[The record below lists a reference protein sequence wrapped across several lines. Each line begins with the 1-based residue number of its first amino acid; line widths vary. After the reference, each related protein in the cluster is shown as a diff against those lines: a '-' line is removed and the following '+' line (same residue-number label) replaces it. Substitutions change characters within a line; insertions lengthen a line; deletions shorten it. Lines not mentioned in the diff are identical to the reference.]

1 MSKRYSSPF
10 KTCNADSM
18 SIKPRI
24 RPVLNHLQPQGISD
38 ISEYGAQFDDVIP
51 MWFGESDLVT
61 PEPPR
66 RALIESLES
75 GATFY
80 QAQNGHPALRDKI
93 AEYDTRLHDRPVV
106 ANRITVTASGMT
118 ALHVALQTIVDAG
131 ENIVLVTP
139 IWPNAPAAVQ
149 IMGAEP
155 RRVSLLSQ
163 PNGRWQLDLDRL
175 FDACDGKT
183 RAIFVNSPN
192 NPTGWMCSQNE
203 QQAILDFAREHGIW
217 VIADEVYHRITYD
230 RETAPSFLDLAEP
243 EDPVLALNSFS
254 KSWAM
259 TGWRLGWLTAPPS
272 IYDNLGLMV
281 QYTNS
286 NSPEFIQAAGIAA
299 IDQCEGFVE
308 TFRDYCAAG
317 RAIVGEV
324 LGSANRIRIAE
335 PEATFYAF
343 LEVEGEP
350 DSMALAKRLV
360 REAKV
365 GVAPGMSF
373 GEESEGW
380 LRLCFAQEPELL
392 RTGLRRMADALR

>member
-1 MSKRYSSPF
+1 MPNPLKAP
-10 KTCNADSM
+10 
-18 SIKPRI
+18 I
-24 RPVLNHLQPQGISD
+24 RPVLNQLQPQGISD

-80 QAQNGHPALRDKI
+80 QAQNGHTALRNAI
-93 AEYDTRLHDRPVV
+93 AEYDSRLHAKPVQ
-106 ANRITVTASGMT
+106 ADRITVTASGMT

-131 ENIVLVTP
+131 NNVVLVTP

-149 IMGAEP
+149 IMGAEA
-155 RRVSLLSQ
+155 RRVSLTSQ
-163 PNGRWQLDLDRL
+163 ADGRWQLDLDTL
-175 FDACDGKT
+175 FDACDDRT

-192 NPTGWMCSQNE
+192 NPTGWMCSRNE
-203 QQAILDFAREHGIW
+203 QQAILDFARAKGIW
-217 VIADEVYHRITYD
+217 IIADEVYHRIVYG

-243 EDPVLALNSFS
+243 EDPVLAVNSFS

-259 TGWRLGWLTAPPS
+259 TGWRLGWLTAPPRL
-272 IYDNLGLMV
+272 YETLGLMV

-299 IDQCEGFVE
+299 IRDCEAFVE

-317 RAIVGEV
+317 RDIVGDV
-324 LGSANRIRIAE
+324 LGRVNRIQIAE
-335 PEATFYAF
+335 PEAAFYAF
-343 LEVEGEP
+343 FKVDGEP

-360 REAKV
+360 RDAKV

-380 LRLCFAQEPELL
+380 LRLCFAQDPKLL
-392 RTGLRRMADALR
+392 RTGLERIAEALR

>member
-1 MSKRYSSPF
+1 MPEHPK
-10 KTCNADSM
+10 A
-18 SIKPRI
+18 RI
-24 RPVLNHLQPQGISD
+24 RPILHNLQPQGIAD
-38 ISEYGAQFDDVIP
+38 ISEYGEQFDDVIP

-61 PEPPR
+61 PEAPR
-66 RALIESLES
+66 RALIQSLEA
-75 GATFY
+75 GKTFY

-93 AEYDTRLHDRPVV
+93 AEYDTRLHDRSI
-106 ANRITVTASGMT
+106 AADRITVTASGMT
-118 ALHVALQTIVDAG
+118 ALHVALQTTVDAG
-131 ENIVLVTP
+131 ENVVLVTP

-149 IMGAEP
+149 VMGAEP
-155 RRVSLLSQ
+155 RRVSLSSQ
-163 PNGRWQLDLDRL
+163 SDGRWQLDLDRL
-175 FDACDGKT
+175 FEACDDKT

-192 NPTGWMCSQNE
+192 NPTGWMCGRSE
-203 QQAILDFAREHGIW
+203 QQTILDFARNRGIW
-217 VIADEVYHRITYD
+217 IIADEVYHRITYG

-243 EDPVLALNSFS
+243 EDPVLALNSSS

-272 IYDNLGLMV
+272 IHETLGLMV

-286 NSPEFIQAAGIAA
+286 NSPEFIQDAGIAA
-299 IDQCEGFVE
+299 IDQCEDFVE

-335 PEATFYAF
+335 PEAAFYAF
-343 LEVEGEP
+343 FEVEGEP

-380 LRLCFAQEPELL
+380 LRLCFAQEPKLL
-392 RTGLRRMADALR
+392 RKGLQQMADALR

>member
-1 MSKRYSSPF
+1 MPD
-10 KTCNADSM
+10 NP
-18 SIKPRI
+18 KPRI

-61 PEPPR
+61 PEAPR
-66 RALIESLES
+66 RALIRSLEA
-75 GATFY
+75 GKTFY

-93 AEYDTRLHDRPVV
+93 AEYDSRLHDRPI
-106 ANRITVTASGMT
+106 AADRITVTASGMT

-131 ENIVLVTP
+131 ENVVLVTP

-149 IMGAEP
+149 VMGAEP
-155 RRVSLLSQ
+155 RRVSLVSQ
-163 PNGRWQLDLDRL
+163 PDGRWQLDLDRL
-175 FDACDGKT
+175 FDACDEKT

-192 NPTGWMCSQNE
+192 NPTGWMCSRAE
-203 QQAILDFAREHGIW
+203 QQAILDFARRRGIW
-217 VIADEVYHRITYD
+217 IIADEVYHRITYD

-272 IYDNLGLMV
+272 IYETLGLMV

-286 NSPEFIQAAGIAA
+286 NSPEFIQDAGIAA
-299 IDQCEGFVE
+299 IDQCEDFVE

-335 PEATFYAF
+335 PEAAFYAF
-343 LEVEGEP
+343 FEVEGEP

-360 REAKV
+360 REARV

-373 GEESEGW
+373 GEESDSW

-392 RTGLRRMADALR
+392 RTGLQRMADALR

>member
-1 MSKRYSSPF
+1 LQKQP
-10 KTCNADSM
+10 KAA
-18 SIKPRI
+18 I
-24 RPVLNHLQPQGISD
+24 RPVFSNLQPQGISD

-51 MWFGESDLVT
+51 MWFGESDLMT

-80 QAQNGHPALRDKI
+80 QAQNGHTALREAI
-93 AEYDTRLHDRPVV
+93 AKYDSRLHAKPIAVDRV
-106 ANRITVTASGMT
+106 TVTASGMT
-118 ALHVALQTIVDAG
+118 ALHVALQMVVDAG
-131 ENIVLVTP
+131 DNVVLVTP

-149 IMGAEP
+149 IMGAEA
-155 RRVSLLSQ
+155 RRVSLRSQ
-163 PNGRWQLDLDRL
+163 PDGRWRLDLDAL
-175 FDACDGKT
+175 FDACDART

-192 NPTGWMCSQNE
+192 NPTGWMCSREE
-203 QQAILDFAREHGIW
+203 QQAILDFARQKGIW
-217 VIADEVYHRITYD
+217 VIADEVYHRIVYD

-243 EDPVLALNSFS
+243 EDPVMAVNSFS

-272 IYDNLGLMV
+272 VYETLGLLV

-299 IDQCEGFVE
+299 IKECEPFVE
-308 TFRDYCAAG
+308 EFRNYCAAG
-317 RAIVGEV
+317 RGIVGDI
-324 LGSANRIRIAE
+324 LGRVNRIHIAE
-335 PEATFYAF
+335 PEAAFYAF
-343 LEVEGEP
+343 FKVDGEP

-380 LRLCFAQEPELL
+380 LRLCFSQEPNLL
-392 RTGLRRMADALR
+392 RTGLQRMADALR

>member
-1 MSKRYSSPF
+1 MPIKR
-10 KTCNADSM
+10 KAT
-18 SIKPRI
+18 I

-61 PEPPR
+61 PEPAR

-80 QAQNGHPALRDKI
+80 QAQNGHVALRNAI
-93 AEYDTRLHDRPVV
+93 AAYDSRLHAKPVQ
-106 ANRITVTASGMT
+106 ADRITVTASGMT

-131 ENIVLVTP
+131 DNVVLVTP

-149 IMGAEP
+149 IMGAEA
-155 RRVSLLSQ
+155 RRVSLINQ
-163 PNGRWQLDLDRL
+163 IDGRWRLDLDAL
-175 FDACDGKT
+175 FDACDDRT

-192 NPTGWMCSQNE
+192 NPTGWMCSREE
-203 QQAILDFAREHGIW
+203 QQAILDFARTKGIW
-217 VIADEVYHRITYD
+217 VIADEVYHRIVYD

-243 EDPVLALNSFS
+243 EDPVLAINSFS

-272 IYDNLGLMV
+272 IFETLGLMV
-281 QYTNS
+281 QYNNS

-299 IDQCEGFVE
+299 IQDCEPFVE
-308 TFRDYCAAG
+308 KFRNYCTTG
-317 RAIVGEV
+317 RDILRDI
-324 LGSANRIRIAE
+324 LGPVNRIQIAE
-335 PEATFYAF
+335 PEAAFYAF
-343 LEVEGEP
+343 FKVDGEP

-360 REAKV
+360 REARV

-373 GEESEGW
+373 GDESEGW
-380 LRLCFAQEPELL
+380 LRLCFAQDPKLL
-392 RTGLRRMADALR
+392 RTGLERIADALR

>member
-1 MSKRYSSPF
+1 LPS
-10 KTCNADSM
+10 
-18 SIKPRI
+18 KPRAPI
-24 RPVLNHLQPQGISD
+24 RPVLDHLQPQGISD

-61 PEPPR
+61 PEPAR
-66 RALIESLES
+66 RALVESLES

-80 QAQNGHPALRDKI
+80 QAQNGHTALRETI
-93 AEYDTRLHDRPVV
+93 AAYDSRLHARAVD
-106 ANRITVTASGMT
+106 ADRITVTASGMT

-131 ENIVLVTP
+131 DNVVLVTP

-149 IMGAEP
+149 IMGAEA
-155 RRVSLLSQ
+155 RRVSLISE
-163 PNGRWQLDLDRL
+163 PDGRWQLDLDAL
-175 FDACDGKT
+175 FDACDDRT
-183 RAIFVNSPN
+183 RAIFINSPN
-192 NPTGWMCSQNE
+192 NPTGWMCGRAE
-203 QQAILDFAREHGIW
+203 QEAILDFARESGIW
-217 VIADEVYHRITYD
+217 IIADEVYHRIVYG
-230 RETAPSFLDLAEP
+230 RETAPSFLDLAETD
-243 EDPVLALNSFS
+243 DPVMVVNSFS

-272 IYDNLGLMV
+272 LYDTLGLMV

-299 IDQCEGFVE
+299 IQECEPFVE

-317 RAIVGEV
+317 REIVVDV
-324 LGSANRIRIAE
+324 LGRVNSIHIAE
-335 PEATFYAF
+335 PEAAFYAF
-343 LEVEGEP
+343 FKVDGEP

-360 REAKV
+360 RDARV

-380 LRLCFAQEPELL
+380 LRLCFAQDPKLL
-392 RTGLRRMADALR
+392 RTGLERMADALR

>member
-1 MSKRYSSPF
+1 MLH
-10 KTCNADSM
+10 D
-18 SIKPRI
+18 
-24 RPVLNHLQPQGISD
+24 LQPQGISD

-66 RALIESLES
+66 RALIESLEG

-93 AEYDTRLHDRPVV
+93 AQYDSRLHDR
-106 ANRITVTASGMT
+106 AIASDRITVTASGMT

-131 ENIVLVTP
+131 ENVVLVTP

-149 IMGAEP
+149 VMGAEA
-155 RRVSLLSQ
+155 RRASLVNR
-163 PNGRWQLDLDRL
+163 PDGRWQLDLDRL
-175 FDACDGKT
+175 FDACDDRT
-183 RAIFVNSPN
+183 RAIFINSPN
-192 NPTGWMCSQNE
+192 NPTGWMCSRAD
-203 QQAILDFAREHGIW
+203 QQAILDFARDRGIW
-217 VIADEVYHRITYD
+217 IIADEVYHRITYG

-243 EDPVLALNSFS
+243 EDPVLGINSFS

-272 IYDNLGLMV
+272 IYDTLGLMV

-299 IDQCEGFVE
+299 IDQCEDFVA
-308 TFRDYCAAG
+308 TFRAYCATG
-317 RAIVGEV
+317 REILGDV
-324 LGSANRIRIAE
+324 LGPVNRIRIAE
-335 PEATFYAF
+335 PEAAFYAF
-343 LEVEGEP
+343 FEVEGEP

-360 REAKV
+360 RDARV

-373 GEESEGW
+373 GAESEGW
-380 LRLCFAQEPELL
+380 LRLCFAQEPALL
-392 RTGLRRMADALR
+392 RTGLQRLAEALR